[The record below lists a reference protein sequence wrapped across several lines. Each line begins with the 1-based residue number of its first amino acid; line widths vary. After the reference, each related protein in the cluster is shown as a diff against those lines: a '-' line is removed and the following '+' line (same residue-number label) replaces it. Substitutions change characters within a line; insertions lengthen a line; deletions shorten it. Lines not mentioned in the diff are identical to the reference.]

1 MFCVQLNPDANHSS
15 AHSTAGIIS
24 KYPTRV
30 SIGAMRI
37 LRTENI
43 SGLKYSKL
51 LPSPDIHKKPP
62 TINKAA
68 RPKSRNLIFLL
79 FEELFITGQI

>member
-1 MFCVQLNPDANHSS
+1 M
-15 AHSTAGIIS
+15 S

-37 LRTENI
+37 LRAEKI
-43 SGLKYSKL
+43 SGLKYSEL

-68 RPKSRNLIFLL
+68 KAKRKTWIFLL